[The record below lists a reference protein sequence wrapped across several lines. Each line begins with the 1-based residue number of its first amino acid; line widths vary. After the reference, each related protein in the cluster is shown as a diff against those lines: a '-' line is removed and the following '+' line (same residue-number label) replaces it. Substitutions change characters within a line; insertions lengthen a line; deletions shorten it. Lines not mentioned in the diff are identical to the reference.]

1 MAESNLNERVEE
13 IVWKIKTLDEAELE
27 ELRKRLDDEF
37 RLPDEPDELSR
48 REPVLMPPSA
58 KDVTR

>member
-13 IVWKIKTLDEAELE
+13 IVWKIKTLDDGELA

-37 RLPDEPDELSR
+37 RLPDQPHELSK
-48 REPVLMPPSA
+48 REPVLMPPSV
-58 KDVTR
+58 KDVTG